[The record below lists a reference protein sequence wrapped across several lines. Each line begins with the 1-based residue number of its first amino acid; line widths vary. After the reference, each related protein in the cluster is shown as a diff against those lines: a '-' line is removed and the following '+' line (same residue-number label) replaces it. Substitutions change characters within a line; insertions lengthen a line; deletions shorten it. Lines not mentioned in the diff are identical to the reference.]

1 MYTEKEI
8 NAMIN
13 YLETRLRERIT
24 REEAMED
31 LVGAGILDW
40 DGNYTKPYR
49 DMLDD
54 AGIDA

>member
-1 MYTEKEI
+1 MMTEKQI
-8 NAMIN
+8 
-13 YLETRLRERIT
+13 REFIEWTEEKIRKGVS
-24 REEAMED
+24 REEALET

-49 DMLDD
+49 EMLND